1 MFSMAKFIYSM
12 NYDTSKGVTSKK
24 LIDFLDELGK
34 FKQEKFYIFEFY
46 TFDFDTLER
55 GIADRLPHI

>member
-12 NYDTSKGVTSKK
+12 NHDTSKGVTSKK
-24 LIDFLDELGK
+24 LIVFLDELGK
-34 FKQEKFYIFEFY
+34 IKQEFYIFKFY

>member
-12 NYDTSKGVTSKK
+12 NHDTSKGVTSKK
-24 LIDFLDELGK
+24 LIVFLDELEK
-34 FKQEKFYIFEFY
+34 FKQEFYIFKFH

-55 GIADRLPHI
+55 GMVDKFRQ